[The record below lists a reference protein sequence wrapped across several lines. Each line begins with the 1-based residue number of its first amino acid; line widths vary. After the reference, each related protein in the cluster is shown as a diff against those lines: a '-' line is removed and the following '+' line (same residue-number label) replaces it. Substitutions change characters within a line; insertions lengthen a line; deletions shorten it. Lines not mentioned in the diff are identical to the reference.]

1 LLCGKCPRSADFC
14 SETRTLRRR
23 AGDIL
28 SGPPFRAEHI
38 GSLLRP
44 KEILEGKAPDRF
56 IAEAI
61 RWQES
66 LGLQVVTDGE
76 FRRESWRLGFVSKV
90 EGFTRADAVGDVD
103 LQRDD
108 AGNVARIG
116 AAPLAARKVR
126 RTGPIVADEV
136 AFSLRHAKTT
146 VKATMPAPSYLH
158 YPRGRACVDPAV
170 YPDLEEFFADV
181 VDVYV
186 QELKALDAV
195 GGRYLQIDEVAQ
207 PLLCDENLRAAVRA
221 RGDDP
226 DRLIELYIG
235 LINRIVRRR
244 PAGMTIGVHMCRGNA
259 MGKWMASGSYERI
272 ADCTFNTLEADAFF
286 LEYDTERAG
295 GFEPLRFVPPNKM
308 VVLGIIS
315 SKLPELESVDDLRR
329 RIDEATKYVPIE
341 NLAISPQCGFAS
353 NAPGN
358 LLTWDEQRRKL
369 ERVVETARQVWG

>member
-1 LLCGKCPRSADFC
+1 LSDLHGGVC
-14 SETRTLRRR
+14 
-23 AGDIL
+23 L

-44 KEILEGKAPDRF
+44 KEILEGQAPDRF

-66 LGLQVVTDGE
+66 LGLRVVTDGE
-76 FRRESWRLGFVSKV
+76 FRRESWRLGFVTKV
-90 EGFTRADAVGDVD
+90 EGFVCADAVGDVD

-116 AAPLAARKVR
+116 AAPLAAGKVR

-136 AFSLRHAKTT
+136 AFSLCHAKTT

-158 YPRGRACVDPAV
+158 YPRGKACVDPAV

-186 QELKALDAV
+186 QELRALHAA
-195 GGRYLQIDEVAQ
+195 GGHYLQIDEVAQ
-207 PLLCDENLRAAVRA
+207 PLLCDENLRAAVGA

-226 DRLIELYIG
+226 DRLIDLYIG

-272 ADCTFNTLEADAFF
+272 AERTFNTLEADAFF

-295 GFEPLRFVPPNKM
+295 GFEPLRFMPRGKKVI
-308 VVLGIIS
+308 LGLVS
-315 SKLPELESVDDLRR
+315 TKTPLLESKDFLRR
-329 RIDEATKYVPIE
+329 RIDQAALYFPLE
-341 NLAISPQCGFAS
+341 NLALSPQCGFAS
-353 NAPGN
+353 HSRGSAMSFGQQ
-358 LLTWDEQRRKL
+358 EAKL
-369 ERVVETARQVWG
+369 RRVVETAREVWGG